1 MMTILSQDTRV
12 SDILLDIEGTTTPID
27 FVYQVLFP
35 FARARVKAFLRQHV
49 FFEEVRADMAR
60 LLEEQAADERR
71 GLEPPPLRGATLDAQ
86 LESAVAY
93 VHWLMDRDRKSTP
106 LKSLQGRIWEEGYQS
121 GELRSQVFPDVPVA
135 LERWTQQ
142 ERDIGI
148 FSSGSV
154 LAQKLLFAHTE
165 VGDLTRFIRAYFD
178 TNIGAKQDPE
188 SYRRIATALQRLPSE
203 ILFISDVTAELD
215 AAQSAGL
222 KTLLCVRPGNRPQ
235 PATSAHPVIHTFAEV
250 FA

>member
-1 MMTILSQDTRV
+1 
-12 SDILLDIEGTTTPID
+12 
-27 FVYQVLFP
+27 
-35 FARARVKAFLRQHV
+35 
-49 FFEEVRADMAR
+49 
-60 LLEEQAADERR
+60 
-71 GLEPPPLRGATLDAQ
+71 
-86 LESAVAY
+86 
-93 VHWLMDRDRKSTP
+93 
-106 LKSLQGRIWEEGYQS
+106 
-121 GELRSQVFPDVPVA
+121 VA